1 MTLDIGPVYPEDP
14 RNVEHFDFC
23 GNEIYRAYNLLSRYD
38 MRNLL
43 EEIDNELEVCEDKWD
58 LSVEA
63 TNRLSQRKLWYK
75 KSWTNFFKYS

>member
-14 RNVEHFDFC
+14 RDVEHFDFC
-23 GNEIYRAYNLLSRYD
+23 GNEIYRAYNLLSKYD
-38 MRNLL
+38 MKNLL

-63 TNRLSQRKLWYK
+63 TIDCLNVSCGIK
-75 KSWTNFFKYS
+75 KVGQTFLN